1 MGLMAKDGMKPRI
14 ELLRW
19 VASRRAMLVQTAQ
32 ALIAG
37 AATAFAIVPARATQE
52 QLAVEGGSMTTQPLI
67 INGDT
72 ITDTRTGFM
81 WERKRESDAA
91 DWHESL
97 HSVNAVLTWTEATGA
112 WIEAVNESRFA
123 GFSDWR
129 VPTAHELVT
138 IIDYARPRPPAIDPI
153 FGPVASAFYWS
164 STPLS
169 FRPGLAWD
177 VFFLDGVVFVDDHG
191 NGNRVR
197 AVRTTA

>member
-1 MGLMAKDGMKPRI
+1 MARDEMHRGT

-19 VASRRAMLVQTAQ
+19 VAGRRAMLVQTAQ
-32 ALIAG
+32 ALFTVG
-37 AATAFAIVPARATQE
+37 ATAFMAVPARAAQ
-52 QLAVEGGSMTTQPLI
+52 QQPAPNRDWVTNQPFAD
-67 INGDT
+67 NGNT
-72 ITDTRTGFM
+72 ITDARTGLM
-81 WERKRESDAA
+81 WEKKQESDVA
-91 DWHESL
+91 DWRESL

-112 WIEAVNESRFA
+112 WIKAVNESRFA

-129 VPTAHELVT
+129 VPTSHELITV
-138 IIDYARPRPPAIDPI
+138 IDYARPTPPAIDPI

-177 VFFLDGVVFVDDHG
+177 VFFLDGVVFVDDQG

-197 AVRTTA
+197 AVRTAA